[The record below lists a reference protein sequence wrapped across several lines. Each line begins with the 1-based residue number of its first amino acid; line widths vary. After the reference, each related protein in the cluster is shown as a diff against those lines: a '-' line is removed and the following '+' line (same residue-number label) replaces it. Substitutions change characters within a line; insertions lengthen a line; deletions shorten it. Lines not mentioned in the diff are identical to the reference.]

1 MYICD
6 CCGRAFCEPQ
16 KVREE
21 RGECHGEIAFEEY
34 YVSPCCHD
42 SFDEAAK
49 CARCGELSAQGS
61 LDCGLC
67 PRCQIDALKR
77 FYDFMESFSDEE
89 REYIN
94 LATEGE
100 FI

>member
-34 YVSPCCHD
+34 YVSPCCRD
-42 SFDEAAK
+42 SYDLAER
-49 CARCGELSAQGS
+49 CARCGEPVSESL

-67 PRCQIDALKR
+67 PRCQIDTLRR
-77 FYDFMESFSDEE
+77 FYGFMESFSDEE

-100 FI
+100 YI